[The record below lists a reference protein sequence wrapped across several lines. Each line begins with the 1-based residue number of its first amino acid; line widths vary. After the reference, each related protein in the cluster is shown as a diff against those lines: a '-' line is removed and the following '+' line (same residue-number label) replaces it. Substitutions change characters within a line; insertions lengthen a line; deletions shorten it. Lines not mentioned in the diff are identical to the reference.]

1 MKKRIAGLLAV
12 AMMAA
17 SLAACGSS
25 AEETTAA
32 AAETEAAAEA
42 ETEAAG
48 EEAAEAGGED
58 SVEGKKLLFFAF
70 QNIGDY
76 GTNDLGYYAAQEIAE
91 KHGVEMTLVE
101 GGLDASTRTT
111 TLLDA
116 IETGGYDYVIS
127 SSWYIQDDLLANVGN
142 FPDMKFILYD
152 TAPTLDLS
160 EYPNV
165 FGVSFRQDE
174 GSFLTAIYQCL
185 MTESN
190 HIGAAAN
197 QDSPILNDFVTGWL
211 AGVKYY
217 NDNMAAEGEEVEDD
231 IAYYSDQTVQGC
243 YETVNV
249 LYGNGCDVVY
259 NIGGSYCLGALQ
271 ACTEAGGIENGKYL
285 IGVDYDQW
293 TTYANSDAD
302 VQGYENLV
310 TSMEKR
316 ITECCV
322 QAFDGIVDG
331 SLEMGNV
338 RFGIANNGV
347 GLSYN
352 DNYYAHTPED
362 VQEQVTEVENKIK
375 NGEIVVPSYYD
386 LPDYET
392 FAQFRDDPDYRLEGF
407 SN

>member
-1 MKKRIAGLLAV
+1 MKKRFAGLLAA
-12 AMMAA
+12 AM
-17 SLAACGSS
+17 LAATLVGCGGGG

-32 AAETEAAAEA
+32 NT
-42 ETEAAG
+42 
-48 EEAAEAGGED
+48 AAEAGAEEGTGTSDGSGD

-91 KHGVEMTLVE
+91 KYNIEMTLVE
-101 GGLDASTRTT
+101 GGMDASTRTT

-127 SSWYIQDDLLANVGN
+127 SSWYIQDDLLANVDR

-174 GSFLTAIYQCL
+174 GSFLTAVYQCL
-185 MTESN
+185 MSEN
-190 HIGAAAN
+190 HKIGAAAN

-217 NDNMAAEGEEVEDD
+217 NDNMAEDGEEVEYN
-231 IAYYSDQTVQGC
+231 IAYYSDQTVQGA

-249 LYGNGCDVVY
+249 LYNNGCDVVY
-259 NIGGSYCLGALQ
+259 NIGGSYCVGALN
-271 ACTEAGGIENGKYL
+271 ACSEHGGIENNQYL
-285 IGVDYDQW
+285 IGVDYDQY
-293 TTYANSDAD
+293 TTFANAETE
-302 VQGYENLV
+302 VAGYENLV

-316 ITECCV
+316 ITQCCV
-322 QAFDGIVDG
+322 LAFDGIVSGDM
-331 SLEMGNV
+331 EMGNH
-338 RFGIANNGV
+338 RFGVADGGT
-347 GLSYN
+347 GLAYN
-352 DNYYAHTPED
+352 ENYYAHTPED
-362 VQEQVTEVENKIK
+362 VQNTITEIEQMITD
-375 NGEIVVPSYYD
+375 GDIVVPSYYD
-386 LPDYET
+386 LPDYDT
-392 FAQFRDDPDYRLEGF
+392 FAQFRDDPDYRL
-407 SN
+407 